1 MFERLVCGKLKQNK
15 QLNLVLRSSRKIVGG
30 SEKQHEAFDS
40 LAEFLKEGKI
50 DFLQKAE
57 SLLEVAKESRYRIVA
72 VVGLFDKGL
81 PL

>member
-1 MFERLVCGKLKQNK
+1 MWKVETKQAVESRAPF
-15 QLNLVLRSSRKIVGG
+15 LSSRKIVGG